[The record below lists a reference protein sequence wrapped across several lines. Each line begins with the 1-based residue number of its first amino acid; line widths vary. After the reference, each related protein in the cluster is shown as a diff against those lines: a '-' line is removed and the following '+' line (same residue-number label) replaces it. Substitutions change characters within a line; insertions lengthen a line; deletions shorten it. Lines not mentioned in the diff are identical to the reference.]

1 MGGPRGAVAGRDL
14 LTRIPNRGFGP
25 CVSSLSVRFAGHELR
40 SEQEVAVCSR
50 RLGVLPAARKGT
62 DGAASADQRSSRRS
76 LRDRGVEF
84 VEKTLVAEGGGTMG
98 MATVT
103 RIGTQ
108 TDQDIQRDVLNEL
121 KWEPRVQPN
130 EIGVGGKNG
139 GGTLTGRG
147 GSCNKKRAGGG
158 A

>member
-14 LTRIPNRGFGP
+14 LTRIPNRGFGA

-76 LRDRGVEF
+76 LRDRVVEF

-130 EIGVGGKNG
+130 EIGVARKERGPTPPGP
-139 GGTLTGRG
+139 GRCG
-147 GSCNKKRAGGG
+147 HHKKS
-158 A
+158 

>member
-1 MGGPRGAVAGRDL
+1 
-14 LTRIPNRGFGP
+14 
-25 CVSSLSVRFAGHELR
+25 
-40 SEQEVAVCSR
+40 
-50 RLGVLPAARKGT
+50 LGVRTRGDPLPLRAAG
-62 DGAASADQRSSRRS
+62 SIRRA
-76 LRDRGVEF
+76 RHVVEL

-130 EIGVGGKNG
+130 EIGVAVKDG
-139 GGTLTGRG
+139 GGTPTGRG
-147 GSCNKKRAGGG
+147 ESYTTKWAGEG
-158 A
+158 AAPPGAGLLA